1 MVNGRRKTKKLP
13 LNVESPSPPLSK
25 YCLLVS
31 NAVLKCGGQAII
43 QVGLL
48 RIPHSIEA
56 GLWAT
61 GAVWQCFSF
70 SMVLLETV
78 LLCEALDG
86 DPTVSIGQFH
96 YQIATSFC
104 SVHLRLLHC
113 KMRNMFC
120 CGKLCTLVLSLWD
133 FTCYSCK
140 GDDDIK
146 IQRRHIKLGNNELK
160 RQFATTERWA
170 AGTEATELFSAEFH
184 PNMAQTQNGV
194 AKIHGSGDWFDGWLC
209 ARKRR
214 CRSLWN
220 DKRENSF
227 RWKIEG
233 KSGEN
238 LWNTVLLSGVL
249 ILLDCV
255 CLS

>member
-1 MVNGRRKTKKLP
+1 MPCWRHSLW
-13 LNVESPSPPLSK
+13 LHCAVEAGILLRQLVICNQPCQ
-25 YCLLVS
+25 YCYLLVT
-31 NAVLKCGGQAII
+31 NALQNFGGQPII

-48 RIPHSIEA
+48 WIPHSIEA
-56 GLWAT
+56 GLFLSNVCSVA
-61 GAVWQCFSF
+61 
-70 SMVLLETV
+70 VLLFAKWCILKQFCFV
-78 LLCEALDG
+78 RLFLAPLWALDG
-86 DPTVSIGQFH
+86 VIP
-96 YQIATSFC
+96 C

-133 FTCYSCK
+133 FNCYSCK

-184 PNMAQTQNGV
+184 PNVAQTQNGV
-194 AKIHGSGDWFDGWLC
+194 AKTHGSGDWFDGWLC

-214 CRSLWN
+214 CRFDFCQWQ
-220 DKRENSF
+220 
-227 RWKIEG
+227 EG
-233 KSGEN
+233 K
-238 LWNTVLLSGVL
+238 
-249 ILLDCV
+249 
-255 CLS
+255 

>member
-1 MVNGRRKTKKLP
+1 MVHL
-13 LNVESPSPPLSK
+13 EAI
-25 YCLLVS
+25 LLYK
-31 NAVLKCGGQAII
+31 A
-43 QVGLL
+43 
-48 RIPHSIEA
+48 P
-56 GLWAT
+56 
-61 GAVWQCFSF
+61 
-70 SMVLLETV
+70 
-78 LLCEALDG
+78 G

-96 YQIATSFC
+96 YQIVIFFC
-104 SVHLRLLHC
+104 SLHVRLLHC

-120 CGKLCTLVLSLWD
+120 CGKLCTLVLSLCD
-133 FTCYSCK
+133 FTFYSCK

-184 PNMAQTQNGV
+184 PNVAINTENGV
-194 AKIHGSGDWFDGWLC
+194 AKTHWSGDWFEGWIC

-214 CRSLWN
+214 CRFDFRQCDMTRWEM
-220 DKRENSF
+220 EN